1 MKFKKLITW
10 MLIFLMLFNFLT
22 GTISCKATDEEES
35 KEANEEMEF
44 IRGTTDVLLK
54 GVDGLIGVLTW
65 TTRVKW
71 LLIPYAVQQLTSL
84 VAYSEG
90 FTDGW
95 EFAAVT
101 PAHILFNKIN
111 LTDINIF
118 EMEPSRG
125 KAIKTIRSNIRK
137 WYYAMFTLA
146 AIILLCILVYIGIRM
161 AISTVAEKKAVYKNW
176 LMNWFV
182 SLILLFMLH
191 FIIRGTIYLN
201 GQLVKIFEKAEVSE
215 MSYSIS
221 NFVTVTGKLI
231 IKTMNPLATVGWA
244 ALCVYICLVI
254 LTIMFLIMYIKR
266 MLTISFLI
274 IIAPLITITY
284 SIDKLGDN
292 KSQALDTWLKEF
304 IYGIL
309 IQPFHCIIYLVFVSQ
324 AIDLCSTGTLASML
338 LAVMMMFFI
347 MKAEGIVR
355 KIFGFEKASSAATG
369 AMAGAA
375 LMSGINGIKS
385 MVGKAQKVGA
395 PVTKAK
401 DRSGGNSGGSGGSGN
416 SGGSGAG
423 RTNGTRNK
431 NTPNVTLRN
440 NKRENKKK
448 GKIQQAIESASN
460 SIKGSKIGQVVK
472 QASDSIKGSK
482 TGRVV
487 KGVAKLY
494 NKAKTL
500 EGKYID
506 NAKVQSSLIG
516 AMVGG
521 MTQQGVVAGA
531 TMGYGIGTIIQK
543 KREDRKNIKE
553 GTEAVKNAYCNYQE
567 SSRLSDE
574 QMTAY
579 TNELLN
585 DPEKLDDMQQIDG
598 ESIEEWKK
606 RTKRS
611 KEKDYQWNDRMMYA
625 KSLYALQNSYQKSGV
640 DGDDANDKIAD
651 TIRKLQQSSV
661 DPYRQQPIPDTWED
675 QNMDVAD

>member
-44 IRGTTDVLLK
+44 IRGATDVLLK

-95 EFAAVT
+95 QFAAVT

-118 EMEPSRG
+118 EMNPSGG

-215 MSYSIS
+215 MSYSIA

-231 IKTMNPLATVGWA
+231 IKTMNPFATVGWA

-309 IQPFHCIIYLVFVSQ
+309 IQPFHCILYLVFVSQ

-401 DRSGGNSGGSGGSGN
+401 DRSGGNSGGSGGSGGSGN
-416 SGGSGAG
+416 SGGSGAS

-472 QASDSIKGSK
+472 QASD
-482 TGRVV
+482 TV
-487 KGVAKLY
+487 KDTGVAKLY
-494 NKAKTL
+494 NKAKTI

-506 NAKVQSSLIG
+506 NNTAKATLIG
-516 AMVGG
+516 ALAGG
-521 MTQQGVVAGA
+521 MTQQGAVAGA
-531 TMGYGIGTIIQK
+531 TVGYGIGKITQK
-543 KREDRKNIKE
+543 KREDRRNIKE

-567 SSRLSDE
+567 SSSLSDE
-574 QMTAY
+574 KMTAY

-598 ESIEEWKK
+598 ESIEKWKE

-611 KEKDYQWNDRMMYA
+611 TETDSQWNDRMIYA

-661 DPYRQQPIPDTWED
+661 DPYREPIPDPWED
-675 QNMDVAD
+675 QNMDVSD